1 MKHTIFSGGLS
12 SQKFVL
18 NPVVTPRWFFI
29 LVLARSAQKPGGN
42 FRLTLFQ
49 PGTYYGFPYGL
60 RPTHGERANMAETW
74 MAAEPKNVD
83 LRAATLVTM
92 LAFLWA
98 GNPIAI
104 KIGLTDA
111 PPIRQAWMRFVLGG
125 LTVLFWAL
133 VTRTPLGIRRHEVRP
148 LLVLGILFT
157 VQIALLNLGVKYTSA
172 AHVSILLNAYPI
184 YTVLLAHFFVPGDR
198 LSSGRTVGV
207 MIAYAGVVLLF
218 SHELTVGS
226 ELLIGD
232 AIISGSAFLLGVRT
246 IYLNRAVQ
254 KIGPVKLLLAQV
266 AFSVPCYLLVSL
278 VFEGA
283 YPYQWTWALALSLSY
298 QGFIVAGFNFILNL
312 HLLRTYKPSGLA
324 TFFLT
329 TPLFGVFL
337 SWLVLGETIS
347 VRLLVSAVLVVGGIA
362 LARRPCPARSGPA
375 RNLQW
380 EAED

>member
-1 MKHTIFSGGLS
+1 
-12 SQKFVL
+12 
-18 NPVVTPRWFFI
+18 
-29 LVLARSAQKPGGN
+29 
-42 FRLTLFQ
+42 
-49 PGTYYGFPYGL
+49 
-60 RPTHGERANMAETW
+60 
-74 MAAEPKNVD
+74 MAAEPRNVD

-104 KIGLTDA
+104 KIGLDDA

-133 VTRTPLGIRRHEVRP
+133 VTRTPLRIRRHEVRP
-148 LLVLGILFT
+148 LLILGILFT

-172 AHVSILLNAYPI
+172 AHASVLVNAYPI

-198 LSSGRTVGV
+198 LSSGRAMGA

-218 SHELTVGS
+218 SHEFTAASG
-226 ELLIGD
+226 LLAGD
-232 AIISGSAFLLGVRT
+232 VITSGSAFLLGVRV

-254 KIGPVKLLLAQV
+254 KIDPMKLLLAQV
-266 AFSVPCYLLVSL
+266 VFSVPCYFLGSL
-278 VFEGA
+278 VFEGT
-283 YPYQWTWALALSLSY
+283 YPYQWTWALVLSLSF

-324 TFFLT
+324 AYFLT

-337 SWLVLGETIS
+337 SWLVLGETIT
-347 VRLLVSAVLVVGGIA
+347 VRLLVSAALVVGGIA
-362 LARRPCPARSGPA
+362 LASRPSVAQPRQPLSKPS
-375 RNLQW
+375 
-380 EAED
+380 AEKA